1 MVIHFHNLNL
11 FDKINEK
18 SPENFEKNQKIG
30 ENENCICLLIRND
43 LIVKFK
49 IYVNKTNYPLKS
61 EIQNKLI

>member
-1 MVIHFHNLNL
+1 MKNRQ
-11 FDKINEK
+11 KILK
-18 SPENFEKNQKIG
+18 KNQKIG

-61 EIQNKLI
+61 EIQNNLI